1 MSELTELG
9 LSLVNKYCS
18 EGIFSRIGTISS
30 DISGA
35 ADFIAIVAY
44 PLKKDDKQR
53 AKFRDAMLSAALIE
67 YCSRN
72 SVGKGEKDRLIKS
85 FGIKKTPIWRDID
98 IAITG
103 GTKVIFKD
111 GREKIGGGTKKLTDR
126 FHAYHVFRAYDK
138 ALADNSRISFK
149 DVLHRISTAYESN
162 HLKVSD
168 IESKNNSFK
177 RTFRQSRPVLHL
189 TWGLVESF
197 RSKGWTN
204 TEGQLSYGVKQAI
217 LDPSWLPEAI
227 ELSKIVLGL
236 QLAEHEQENLLGK
249 TLRDHKF
256 EPKEIIYLQL

>member
-9 LSLVNKYCS
+9 LSLVNQYCS
-18 EGIFSRIGTISS
+18 EGIFGRIGTISS

-53 AKFRDAMLSAALIE
+53 AKFRDAILSAALIE
-67 YCSRN
+67 YCSRK
-72 SVGKGEKDRLIKS
+72 SIGKDEKDKLIKS
-85 FGIKKTPIWRDID
+85 FGIKKTPIWRDIN

-103 GTKVIFKD
+103 GTQKL
-111 GREKIGGGTKKLTDR
+111 GGGTKKLTDR
-126 FHAYHVFRAYDK
+126 FHSYHAFRAYDK
-138 ALADNSRISFK
+138 ALAENSGMSFK
-149 DVLHRISTAYESN
+149 HVLHHISVAYESN
-162 HLKVSD
+162 HLKISD

-189 TWGLVESF
+189 TWGLVETF
-197 RSKGWTN
+197 KSKGWTN

-217 LDPSWLPEAI
+217 LDPSWIPEAI

-236 QLAEHEQENLLGK
+236 QLVEHEQENRLGRN
-249 TLRDHKF
+249 LRGHKF